1 MPEHDEKD
9 IDSLLQKWY
18 ETKTE
23 ISELEKRLE
32 KYKKDAEHIMLY
44 EKVSSLS
51 NSKYSLTKREMNRSI
66 LAKDDVPREI
76 WNKYSKNI
84 NYNMFVIRKIS
95 EKLKRSKKRA
105 EYDSD

>member
-1 MPEHDEKD
+1 MSKHSDKD

-23 ISELEKRLE
+23 ISELEKSLE
-32 KYKKDAEHIMLY
+32 KYKKYAESIMLD
-44 EKVSSLS
+44 EKISSLS
-51 NSKYSLTKREMNRSI
+51 NSKYSATKREMNRSI
-66 LAKDDVPREI
+66 LAKDDVPKDV

-84 NYNMFVIRKIS
+84 NYNMFVIRK
-95 EKLKRSKKRA
+95 KRSKKRS